1 MVMSDLKESFYDRV
15 LKIRDVDKDVVEE
28 LSKIK
33 LAIIGLGG
41 LGADIVATLVKN
53 GFRYFKLIDPDIL
66 LYTDVY
72 RGVSFKA
79 DDTGYF
85 KVEVVKKIL
94 ERLAPDVEVTIYPQT
109 ITDFNID
116 RLLRNVDLVIDATDN
131 IFSKGLINRYSVSK
145 GIPVIYTAVKDNN
158 GIIIFLEPDETAC
171 FECFH
176 PDLENIRDGYIN
188 GYGFQYIYSMVY
200 SIASSEATSYIL
212 GYDPQLHGSMMRI
225 SPNLNMNINY
235 LSKNPQC
242 RVCSSKAAI
251 EYPDFDYQYFI
262 KGDTFIYT
270 SDERVRLDIERLS
283 RELAKKYILF
293 RRGDIGVFFEYPGNI
308 RIGVSYSGTVVVIG
322 VTGFEEGVSLTRRLV
337 EDTLYQF
344 VID

>member
-1 MVMSDLKESFYDRV
+1 MVMNELKKSFYDRV
-15 LKIRDVDKDVVEE
+15 LKIRDVDEDLVDE
-28 LSKIK
+28 LSKMK
-33 LAIIGLGG
+33 LAVVGLGG
-41 LGADIVATLVKN
+41 LGADISAALVKN

-72 RGVSFKA
+72 RGVNFKS

-94 ERLAPDVEVTIYPQT
+94 ERLASDVEVIIYPQT
-109 ITDFNID
+109 LTDFNID
-116 RLLRNVDLVIDATDN
+116 RLFRDVDLVIDATDN
-131 IFSKGLINRYSVSK
+131 IYSKALINRYSVSRD
-145 GIPVIYTAVKDNN
+145 IPVIYTAVKDNK
-158 GIIIFLEPDETAC
+158 GVIIFLEPDKTAC

-176 PDLENIRDGYIN
+176 PDIEDVDDGYIN

-200 SIASSEATSYIL
+200 SIASSEVTSYFL
-212 GYDPQLHGSMMRI
+212 GYDPKLHGSMVRV
-225 SPNLNMNINY
+225 SPNLDIEINY

-242 RVCSSKAAI
+242 RICSSKAAV
-251 EYPDFDYQYFI
+251 EYPDFDYQYFL

-283 RELAKKYILF
+283 RELAKKHILF
-293 RRGDIGVFFEYPGNI
+293 RRGDAGVFFEYYGNI
-308 RIGVSYSGTVVVIG
+308 RVGVSYSGTVVVIG
-322 VTGFEEGVSLTRRLV
+322 VTGFDEGVSTTRRLV
-337 EDTLYQF
+337 EDMLYQF